1 MTGVPIERR
10 FALLVSF
17 VGDIAQELAT
27 AEGCRRNPQAGIASR
42 RRETVDRALQ
52 VFSSASRDVIG
63 QRFPGTM
70 GTARRS
76 GHQHYSRTVVPIL
89 PAQRPVCRTPFAYR
103 SREPCRRVLRE
114 AQGQSVRQRVNF
126 LRYRFSPLA

>member
-27 AEGCRRNPQAGIASR
+27 AEGCRRNPEAGIASR

-63 QRFPGTM
+63 QRFPGTT
-70 GTARRS
+70 GTMFCHGGHRR
-76 GHQHYSRTVVPIL
+76 
-89 PAQRPVCRTPFAYR
+89 
-103 SREPCRRVLRE
+103 
-114 AQGQSVRQRVNF
+114 
-126 LRYRFSPLA
+126 PLASLENFRQLLTCRFTAARNAELTL

>member
-42 RRETVDRALQ
+42 RRETLW
-52 VFSSASRDVIG
+52 IE
-63 QRFPGTM
+63 
-70 GTARRS
+70 
-76 GHQHYSRTVVPIL
+76 
-89 PAQRPVCRTPFAYR
+89 R
-103 SREPCRRVLRE
+103 SRFLVPRV
-114 AQGQSVRQRVNF
+114 AT
-126 LRYRFSPLA
+126 